1 MKKITHFESEI
12 IWEIIKQRPND
23 FLNNLAPMEYQLER
37 TRCFLYI
44 LNLSQKSVANKI
56 NKEMIK

>member
-1 MKKITHFESEI
+1 
-12 IWEIIKQRPND
+12 
-23 FLNNLAPMEYQLER
+23 MEYQLER

-44 LNLSQKSVANKI
+44 LNLFQRSVANKI

>member
-1 MKKITHFESEI
+1 
-12 IWEIIKQRPND
+12 
-23 FLNNLAPMEYQLER
+23 MEYQLER